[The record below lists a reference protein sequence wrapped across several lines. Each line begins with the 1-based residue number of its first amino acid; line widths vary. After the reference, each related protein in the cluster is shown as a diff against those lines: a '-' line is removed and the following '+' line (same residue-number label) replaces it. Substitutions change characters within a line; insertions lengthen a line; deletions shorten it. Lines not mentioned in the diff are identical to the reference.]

1 MNLKLKY
8 SIHSKDRKCLRVLS
22 EKQLLLQVFSRLF
35 ILFVEVSSDCITFLN
50 LLSKVKSSSR
60 AFGSHGHHDD
70 HHSASATEIEKY
82 TITNG
87 NVKVGHLL
95 AEFPES
101 AIKFPENAK
110 DHKYVITRD
119 ENNHLTV
126 DGKIVIPSLHDT
138 LEWVLDTPPN
148 VHQFEEPPVINA

>member
-1 MNLKLKY
+1 MLIFY
-8 SIHSKDRKCLRVLS
+8 
-22 EKQLLLQVFSRLF
+22 F
-35 ILFVEVSSDCITFLN
+35 ILPYQ
-50 LLSKVKSSSR
+50 VKSSYR
-60 AFGSHGHHDD
+60 AFGSHGHAD
-70 HHSASATEIEKY
+70 HHEAVATEIERY
-82 TITNG
+82 TVNNG

-110 DHKYVITRD
+110 DHKYVISRD

-148 VHQFEEPPVINA
+148 VHQFEEPPVIF